1 MNMKNDEMIEKL
13 NESMNLVEITKKN
26 INWKVFRDVLKKV
39 VRNKKKLDSVSDEK
53 WQSIGMMYL
62 AKIDLLNKHNY

>member
-1 MNMKNDEMIEKL
+1 MTNDEMIEKL

-26 INWKVFRDVLKKV
+26 LNWKVFRDVLKKV

>member
-1 MNMKNDEMIEKL
+1 MKNDEMIEKL

>member
-1 MNMKNDEMIEKL
+1 MTNDEMIEKL